1 VRAEVVPHRDGS
13 VLGYFLILDDLTQSR
28 RAAAARERLEQSLA
42 RASMADVPSGSPG
55 ADGLDHQELLNAV
68 LANASLA
75 AMDIMDGHAAPS
87 MTTLLEEIDSSAQ
100 RATALYKR
108 IRGFIEEA

>member
-1 VRAEVVPHRDGS
+1 MTVRAHPAH
-13 VLGYFLILDDLTQSR
+13 
-28 RAAAARERLEQSLA
+28 
-42 RASMADVPSGSPG
+42 
-55 ADGLDHQELLNAV
+55 LNAV

-87 MTTLLEEIDSSAQ
+87 MTSLLEEIDSSAQ

-108 IRGFIEEA
+108 IRGFMGEG